1 MSIKKNFGWLFF
13 KKISKII
20 AKNCANFL
28 EKKIGIDLINKTPS
42 MTKKLGKNIQ
52 ITRQVEISC

>member
-1 MSIKKNFGWLFF
+1 MSIKKKIGLSFF

-28 EKKIGIDLINKTPS
+28 EKKVGINLIIKTPS
-42 MTKKLGKNIQ
+42 MTKKLGKNTQ
-52 ITRQVEISC
+52 ISS